1 MIAGDRNRAEHP
13 GRGCPPGR
21 SASQPRRAR
30 SHRYHVAVAHLR
42 LFASAR
48 EAAGK
53 GRDTVPGAT
62 VREVLEEACGRYG
75 HDFAGLL
82 ETCQVWCNGE
92 PTAPNMPVGDDD
104 EIAVLPP
111 VSGG

>member
-1 MIAGDRNRAEHP
+1 MIAGDRNRAAHP
-13 GRGCPPGR
+13 ARGCLF
-21 SASQPRRAR
+21 AR
-30 SHRYHVAVAHLR
+30 PLGHRYHVAVARLR

-92 PTAPNMPVGDDD
+92 PAAPNMPVGDDD

>member
-1 MIAGDRNRAEHP
+1 MP
-13 GRGCPPGR
+13 T
-21 SASQPRRAR
+21 RRAR
-30 SHRYHVAVAHLR
+30 GLRAPARPGAEASPRPVCGHGYHGAVAHLR

-48 EAAGK
+48 EAAGR
-53 GRDTVPGAT
+53 GRDTVPGST
-62 VREVLEEACGRYG
+62 VREVLEEACSRYG

-82 ETCQVWCNGE
+82 EICQVWCNGE
-92 PTAPNMPVGDDD
+92 PTAPNTPVGDDD